1 MRTSRNQ
8 EKLPD
13 GFKGRGGRHGHRRLY
28 IPYSLMLKQK
38 TIRSIILIRGLKIIK
53 NYAEARN

>member
-8 EKLPD
+8 EKPHD
-13 GFKGRGGRHGHRRLY
+13 GFKQGRKVWSQEDVHP
-28 IPYSLMLKQK
+28 IPFDVEMENHKIYNPE
-38 TIRSIILIRGLKIIK
+38 RGLKVIK